1 MHLRQFR
8 REDGP
13 AAARLF
19 RETILTVN
27 RADYGERACRAWAA
41 GADDEAA
48 WNARFS
54 DRFAFVAEEDGV
66 MTGFGDMRADGLLDR
81 LFVRADRQ
89 RRGTGTALLAALEAS
104 GPAGMLRTEASLT
117 AEPFFLARGWAVEK
131 RQTVCRRGETLAN
144 AVMTKRRP
152 FHLTVYCGAS
162 VGNDPAYRRA
172 AEETGRWMADRGLRL
187 VYGGGRTGLMGALA
201 DTLLAA
207 GGEAVGVIPT
217 FLETREEAHTALTA
231 MVSTETMAERKT
243 RMIAMGDA
251 FLALPGGPGTLEE
264 IAETYS
270 LRRLGRHGK
279 PVLVYN
285 AAGCYDCLAAYFGA
299 MEAHGFLVKGER
311 GGLHFI
317 ESLEE
322 AEAVLR
328 EAARK

>member
-1 MHLRQFR
+1 MHLRPFR
-8 REDGP
+8 PEDGP

-19 RETILTVN
+19 WETVLTVN
-27 RADYGERACRAWAA
+27 RADYGESACRAWAA

-48 WNARFS
+48 WTAS
-54 DRFAFVAEEDGV
+54 FAGRGAFAAEEAGELL
-66 MTGFGDMRADGLLDR
+66 GFGDVRADGLLDR

-89 RRGTGTALLAALEAS
+89 GQGVGTALLAALEAS
-104 GPAGMLRTEASLT
+104 APVSALRTEASLT
-117 AEPFFLARGWAVEK
+117 AEPFFRARGWTVEK
-131 RQTVCRRGETLAN
+131 RQTVQRRGETLAN
-144 AVMTKRRP
+144 ARMTKRRP

-207 GGEAVGVIPT
+207 GGEAVGVIPV

-285 AAGCYDCLAAYFGA
+285 VRGCYDRLASYFAA
-299 MEAHGFLVKGER
+299 MEAHGFLAKGER
-311 GGLHFI
+311 RGLHFI
-317 ESLEE
+317 ESLDE
-322 AEAVLR
+322 AEAILR
-328 EAARK
+328 DAARK

>member
-1 MHLRQFR
+1 MHLRPFR
-8 REDGP
+8 PEDAP

-19 RETILTVN
+19 RETILAVN
-27 RADYGERACRAWAA
+27 RADYGGSACRAWAA

-48 WNARFS
+48 WRAS
-54 DRFAFVAEEDGV
+54 FAGRTAFAAEEDGV
-66 MTGFGDMRADGLLDR
+66 MTGFGDVCPDGLVDR

-89 RRGTGTALLAALEAS
+89 GRGTGTALLAALEAS
-104 GPAGMLRTEASLT
+104 APAGLLRTEASRT
-117 AEPFFLARGWAVEK
+117 AEPFFLARGWTVRE
-131 RQTVCRRGETLAN
+131 RQTVRRGDETLAN

-162 VGNDPAYRRA
+162 VGSDPAYRRA
-172 AEETGRWMADRGLRL
+172 AEETGRWMAERGLCL

-201 DTLLAA
+201 DALLAA
-207 GGEAVGVIPT
+207 GGEAVGVIPA
-217 FLETREEAHTALTA
+217 FLETREEAHAALTA

-270 LRRLGRHGK
+270 LRRLGRHAK

-285 AAGCYDCLAAYFGA
+285 VRGCYDRLAAYFGD
-299 MEAHGFLVKGER
+299 MEARGFLVHCER
-311 GGLHFI
+311 RGLHFV

-322 AEAVLR
+322 AEALLR